1 MDFIL
6 NDFKQKK
13 RTRAI
18 QITDIAINK
27 IPRADIYGFS
37 VEQNMY
43 IQSLCKSVLIEA
55 QKLNAMHN
63 TNEMEV
69 GMLVDIHSWESF
81 LIKGTR
87 PREVEIKNNAEAYKQ
102 LMGGYKNQLMFIHNH
117 PSTGTFSGEDFKMFC
132 YHSSLYIMT
141 VVGNDSSMYMLTKT
155 TEFNVEKAMTDYM
168 KLAMQYYNDGFKNNN
183 GTLAIREIL
192 KNAKKY
198 GLLYR
203 KGRKS
208 I

>member
-1 MDFIL
+1 MDFIP

-37 VEQNMY
+37 HEQNVY
-43 IQSLCKSVLIEA
+43 IQNLYKLVLMEA
-55 QKLNAMHN
+55 KKLNVIHN

-81 LIKGTR
+81 LIRGNR
-87 PREVEIKNNAEAYKQ
+87 PREVEVKNNVEAYKK
-102 LMGGYKNQLMFIHNH
+102 LIGGYKNQLMFIHNH

-141 VVGNDSSMYMLTKT
+141 VVGNDSSIYMLIKT
-155 TEFNVEKAMTDYM
+155 AEFNVERALADYM
-168 KLAMQYYNDGFKNNN
+168 KLAMKYYDEGYKNNN

-203 KGRKS
+203 KGR
-208 I
+208 